1 MLGAVRYRA
10 DVRPV
15 TCAKGD
21 TSLMG
26 ILRSQQGRDD
36 SREYRQVWR
45 EGSSTDV
52 SSVCGD
58 VVIMLFLYIYFFSS
72 SFSPGGGGSRWGWS
86 ASTSTPFLIFCLFFS
101 WGGSSLSFG
110 FSEARVF
117 MLARVVCIGTKTEST
132 LPCFCSFSYSFRR
145 ILGESC
151 MVN

>member
-58 VVIMLFLYIYFFSS
+58 VVIIKYIFKKSFFFFS
-72 SFSPGGGGSRWGWS
+72 GCLLY
-86 ASTSTPFLIFCLFFS
+86 TSDAAD
-101 WGGSSLSFG
+101 
-110 FSEARVF
+110 ER
-117 MLARVVCIGTKTEST
+117 
-132 LPCFCSFSYSFRR
+132 
-145 ILGESC
+145 
-151 MVN
+151 

>member
-58 VVIMLFLYIYFFSS
+58 VVIIIYIFFKIFFS
-72 SFSPGGGGSRWGWS
+72 FFFPGGGGWRR
-86 ASTSTPFLIFCLFFS
+86 PPLPPVFKLFC
-101 WGGSSLSFG
+101 FG
-110 FSEARVF
+110 
-117 MLARVVCIGTKTEST
+117 
-132 LPCFCSFSYSFRR
+132 
-145 ILGESC
+145 
-151 MVN
+151 

>member
-58 VVIMLFLYIYFFSS
+58 VVIIIYIYFFK
-72 SFSPGGGGSRWGWS
+72 SFFLFSFLVLGGGGLHFH
-86 ASTSTPFLIFCLFFS
+86 PFL
-101 WGGSSLSFG
+101 
-110 FSEARVF
+110 
-117 MLARVVCIGTKTEST
+117 
-132 LPCFCSFSYSFRR
+132 FRW
-145 ILGESC
+145 
-151 MVN
+151 

>member
-1 MLGAVRYRA
+1 MLGEVRYRA

-58 VVIMLFLYIYFFSS
+58 FAVIFFWWWWEE
-72 SFSPGGGGSRWGWS
+72 GGGS
-86 ASTSTPFLIFCLFFS
+86 ASTPTPFRFFVS
-101 WGGSSLSFG
+101 V
-110 FSEARVF
+110 EVV
-117 MLARVVCIGTKTEST
+117 VVCRLLKGKGIYVSKSC
-132 LPCFCSFSYSFRR
+132 LYSFSYSCCFRR
-145 ILGESC
+145 MLGESC